1 MYSSYNGSIKTIGY
15 ITVEKWH
22 PNNSKLVHV
31 LILSFTLQDIYRI
44 STLLYFHDI
53 DSLHENEHAVIT
65 FEMLLVPA
73 FDFGCA

>member
-1 MYSSYNGSIKTIGY
+1 MKSIYSSYNGSIKTRF
-15 ITVEKWH
+15 EKWH

>member
-1 MYSSYNGSIKTIGY
+1 MKSIYSSYNGSIKTIGY

-22 PNNSKLVHV
+22 PNNSKFLVSHCK
-31 LILSFTLQDIYRI
+31 TYI

-53 DSLHENEHAVIT
+53 DSLHENEHAVII
-65 FEMLLVPA
+65 FEMFLVPA